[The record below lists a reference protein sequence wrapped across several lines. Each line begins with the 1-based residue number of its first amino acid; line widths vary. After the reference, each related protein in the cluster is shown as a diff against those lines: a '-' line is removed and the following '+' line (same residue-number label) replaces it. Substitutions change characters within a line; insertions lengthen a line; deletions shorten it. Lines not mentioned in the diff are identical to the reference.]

1 MRAAEKGHTNVVK
14 LLLSAGA
21 NIEAADK
28 VILMIHFCMA
38 V

>member
-1 MRAAEKGHTNVVK
+1 MAACEGHVDVVK

-28 VILMIHFCMA
+28 VKMMIH
-38 V
+38 